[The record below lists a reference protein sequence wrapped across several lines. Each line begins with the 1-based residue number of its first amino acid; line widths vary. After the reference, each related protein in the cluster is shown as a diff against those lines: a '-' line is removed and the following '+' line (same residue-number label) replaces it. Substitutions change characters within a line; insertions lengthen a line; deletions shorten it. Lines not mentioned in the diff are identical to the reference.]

1 MFWCLPEGDR
11 VKRFRPIS
19 AETGLMRCV
28 GAIIH
33 RGDRIVVA
41 EARMLDNANLLYAY
55 AMSSCMIFSTTR
67 EKGSKGL

>member
-1 MFWCLPEGDR
+1 
-11 VKRFRPIS
+11 
-19 AETGLMRCV
+19 MRCV

-55 AMSSCMIFSTTR
+55 AMSSCMIFMPQTQ